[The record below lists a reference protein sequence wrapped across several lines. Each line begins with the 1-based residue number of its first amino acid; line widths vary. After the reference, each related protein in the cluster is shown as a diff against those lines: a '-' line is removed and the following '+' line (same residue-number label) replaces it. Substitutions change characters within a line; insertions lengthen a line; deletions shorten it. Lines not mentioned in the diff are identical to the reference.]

1 MSRVGVTRRHLRG
14 CHDLRIFGTRPVW
27 EGTAQYDYVVQAMA
41 ICVRTARGGTVMVQ
55 IQFKFKFKKSS
66 QSYSRRGE
74 IINGTR

>member
-41 ICVRTARGGTVMVQ
+41 ICVRTTRGGYGHGSDPIQVQ
-55 IQFKFKFKKSS
+55 IQKVKSK
-66 QSYSRRGE
+66 
-74 IINGTR
+74 